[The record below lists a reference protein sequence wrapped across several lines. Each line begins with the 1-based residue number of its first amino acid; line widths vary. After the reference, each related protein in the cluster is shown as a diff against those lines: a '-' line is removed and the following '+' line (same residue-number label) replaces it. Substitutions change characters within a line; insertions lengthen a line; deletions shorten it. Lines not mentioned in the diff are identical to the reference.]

1 MTIFKIT
8 SRPRKKLAI
17 VPRDRMILSLQ
28 EKGIAIGV
36 PGFSAYE
43 IWLSH
48 GNIGT
53 EQDFLDSLVG
63 PPGFE
68 EPIFMASEASLLE
81 PGDKARIDAAVTY
94 SEGDRYSSTDAGT
107 INQISISDDY
117 LYICVKTG
125 TAGNAIWKKTP
136 LFKS

>member
-1 MTIFKIT
+1 M
-8 SRPRKKLAI
+8 
-17 VPRDRMILSLQ
+17 D
-28 EKGIAIGV
+28 
-36 PGFSAYE
+36 
-43 IWLSH
+43 
-48 GNIGT
+48 
-53 EQDFLDSLVG
+53 
-63 PPGFE
+63 
-68 EPIFMASEASLLE
+68 SEASLLE

-107 INQISISDDY
+107 INQISIADDY